1 MLNETIAIYA
11 IIDDLLKAIGHRDD
25 CRRKMTDAEIIT
37 TAVVAALFFSG
48 NQVLARAYM
57 PDHGL
62 IPTMLEKSRFCRS
75 WNQLSMLLDDLFHQL
90 GMVLKQINAST
101 EYLLDSFPVPVC
113 DNIRIFRARLVKSQE
128 YRGYIASKKRYFYGV
143 RVQLLS
149 TKDGIPVEFV
159 FLPGSANDVRGLKA
173 EPSNLPEGSEVYGD
187 SAYTDYTNED
197 DLKDSSQI
205 QLQVMRKKNS
215 TRPDPPWT
223 SYVKQSTRHYIET
236 VFSGITRV
244 FPKSIHAVTFDGFLL
259 KLSAFIFAFTLKTA
273 FIDQA
278 S

>member
-25 CRRKMTDAEIIT
+25 CRRKMSDAEIIT
-37 TAVVAALFFSG
+37 TAMVAALFFNG
-48 NQVLARAYM
+48 NQVLARAYLK
-57 PDHGL
+57 DHGL
-62 IPTMLEKSRFCRS
+62 IPKMLEKSRFCRR
-75 WNQLSMLLDDLFHQL
+75 WNQLLLLLDDLFHQL
-90 GMVLKQINAST
+90 GLVLKQLNGST

-113 DNIRIFRARLVKSQE
+113 DNIRIFGARLVKSQE

-173 EPSNLPEGSEVYGD
+173 LPLNLPQGSEVYGD
-187 SAYTDYTNED
+187 AAYTDYTSED
-197 DLKDSSQI
+197 NLKNSSQI
-205 QLQVMRKKNS
+205 ELQVMRKRNS
-215 TRPDPPWT
+215 TRQDPPWT
-223 SYVKQSTRHYIET
+223 SYVKQCTRHYIET
-236 VFSGITRV
+236 VFSGITRF
-244 FPKSIHAVTFDGFLL
+244 FPKSIHAVTLDGFLL

-273 FIDQA
+273 FIN
-278 S
+278 